1 MRETWRGVIAPA
13 LLAGASAVV
22 IARAV
27 LLLPPSADGLA
38 PIAASTAAEI
48 GLGNIVTAVLLDF
61 RGYDT
66 LLEVAVLML
75 ATVAVLAVRAD
86 SRALYAQISDRA
98 GLMLLTLT
106 QTLIPVALLV
116 AVHLVWIGST
126 RPGGAFQ
133 GGAVLGAAGILLALS
148 GYARPQWVGR
158 WTMRAF
164 LAAGLM
170 MFLAIAAWPLV
181 SEGMFLQYPEE
192 SRKTLILAIE
202 ALLALSIGA
211 SLAILFLS
219 SASAP
224 PGGEKR

>member
-1 MRETWRGVIAPA
+1 M
-13 LLAGASAVV
+13 
-22 IARAV
+22 
-27 LLLPPSADGLA
+27 
-38 PIAASTAAEI
+38 
-48 GLGNIVTAVLLDF
+48 
-61 RGYDT
+61 
-66 LLEVAVLML
+66 
-75 ATVAVLAVRAD
+75 
-86 SRALYAQISDRA
+86 
-98 GLMLLTLT
+98 
-106 QTLIPVALLV
+106 
-116 AVHLVWIGST
+116 
-126 RPGGAFQ
+126 
-133 GGAVLGAAGILLALS
+133 LGAAGILLALS